1 MSERIE
7 EQFVKSKGV
16 PKSINEDRFT
26 MVVQGHYL
34 DFETGST
41 TISRWAYDRKHQSG
55 LSCFQTNIKVQPGT
69 KSPLVLPEG
78 CEQYELLLGHKLPNM
93 QSSNPILEEQQNLN
107 QIQIWQGEKVIATIG
122 PDRMAFGQFYGPL
135 FVSSTRATA
144 ILHLTAFP
152 TL

>member
-26 MVVQGHYL
+26 MVAQGHYL
-34 DFETGST
+34 DFETGTT
-41 TISRWAYDRKHQSG
+41 TISRWAYDRKHASA
-55 LSCFQTNIKVQPGT
+55 LSCFQTSVKVQPGT
-69 KSPLVLPEG
+69 KVPLTLPEN

-107 QIQIWQGEKVIATIG
+107 EIQLWQGEKVIATIG
-122 PDRMAFGQFYGPL
+122 PDRMAFGQFVGPL
-135 FVSSTRATA
+135 FVSATRATA
-144 ILHLTAFP
+144 ILHITAFP
-152 TL
+152 TA